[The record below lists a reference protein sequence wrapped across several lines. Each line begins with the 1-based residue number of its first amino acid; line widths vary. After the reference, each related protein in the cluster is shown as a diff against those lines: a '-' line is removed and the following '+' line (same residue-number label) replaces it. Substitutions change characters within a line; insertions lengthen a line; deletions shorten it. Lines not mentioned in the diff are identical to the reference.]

1 MLILVQIY
9 IFGYRYNLV
18 AVVALKD
25 LSPFNDREMLLYINE
40 DLMKIATRRQWRR
53 SPMLPLPNS
62 EKTLG
67 LTTHSLAVDVAL

>member
-1 MLILVQIY
+1 MLTLVQIY
-9 IFGYRYNLV
+9 IFAYRCNLV

-25 LSPFNDREMLLYINE
+25 LLPFNDGEMLLYINE
-40 DLMKIATRRQWRR
+40 DSERRQWRS

-62 EKTLG
+62 WKTLG

>member
-9 IFGYRYNLV
+9 IFAYRYNLV

-25 LSPFNDREMLLYINE
+25 LLPFNVQRRRNVAILIS
-40 DLMKIATRRQWRR
+40 MKMATRRQWRS
-53 SPMLPLPNS
+53 SPMFPLPNS

>member
-9 IFGYRYNLV
+9 IFGYRYDLV

-25 LSPFNDREMLLYINE
+25 LLPFNDGEMLLI
-40 DLMKIATRRQWRR
+40 LSMKIATRRQWRS